1 MNVGYPTLE
10 GAAIPG
16 DPTGLD
22 AIAGQLQSA
31 QTDIASVQER
41 VTANELAGWAGTAAD
56 RFRTSLDKLPGELGT
71 VASAFENAS
80 GTVRRFAGELA
91 EFQSHASYYASR
103 IESCEEELHSSQRR
117 HDEAQ
122 SELAAARFHASV
134 TTDPISLKVAVDAV
148 DDGISKLKL
157 ALDDVEANRGELER
171 LRREA
176 QTNREDY
183 EDAVSRSCAALQDAT
198 AATAHSNGAPRIAVG
213 TLLSGV
219 VATILREVRGQQ
231 SKEDAIPP
239 AAPKSAPAP
248 RVAPTTPVPVAA
260 TATGTARIAEQ
271 AEKAWSEHSEYVYT
285 ENAPARENHGTL
297 YGAYPRYMDC
307 SAFAELCL
315 KEAGIPDPSGK
326 NYHPIGDTH
335 TLIAGMELVSTAPE
349 PGDLAFFGSSPAN
362 PDHVVVYIGNGES
375 IGMENVGLNMQRGST
390 MDLGIGA
397 GQFLGYYRPR
407 N

>member
-1 MNVGYPTLE
+1 MNVGYPTLK

-213 TLLSGV
+213 TLLSGIV
-219 VATILREVRGQQ
+219 GTLLHEIRDHGSTDTTPTPTGPAAT
-231 SKEDAIPP
+231 SKASPKGASPVPPP
-239 AAPKSAPAP
+239 AAAVTSTSAAAGAA
-248 RVAPTTPVPVAA
+248 VAW
-260 TATGTARIAEQ
+260 ATGFLRPTNNAYDGKCLEFVT
-271 AEKAWSEHSEYVYT
+271 KAYAADGVDLHSLVTVPMGINTYPADIWGT
-285 ENAPARENHGTL
+285 HFGENFKCPPGTYGQGTPPPGAIVFFENKAGD
-297 YGAYPRYMDC
+297 P
-307 SAFAELCL
+307 ELSHVAISL
-315 KEAGIPDPSGK
+315 GG
-326 NYHPIGDTH
+326 GR
-335 TLIAGMELVSTAPE
+335 LISTADAVDESAIHEETLAQHSYANYKGWWLPE
-349 PGDLAFFGSSPAN
+349 G
-362 PDHVVVYIGNGES
+362 
-375 IGMENVGLNMQRGST
+375 
-390 MDLGIGA
+390 
-397 GQFLGYYRPR
+397 
-407 N
+407 